1 MSNDKEIL
9 FDKLADSVVDMD
21 EDVAIAISKEVIT
34 QKYDA
39 FEAIDKGLSK
49 GMEKA
54 GQLFEEEEYFIP
66 ELLMCSDAMYAGL
79 DILKPHIKAD
89 KSEVKIKI
97 VIGVVEGDTH
107 DIGKNL
113 VKIMLETSGF
123 DVIDLGRDV
132 PPSIFVERA
141 KEENANI
148 IAISTLMTTT
158 MDGMAEVIRI
168 LDKQDIREQFKI
180 MIGGGPIS
188 QGFADKIG
196 ADGYSVNAAE
206 AVRLAR
212 KLVADSI
219 VV

>member
-1 MSNDKEIL
+1 MSDNKEVL
-9 FDKLADSVVDMD
+9 FKKLADAVVDMD
-21 EDVAIAISKEVIT
+21 EDIAIAISEEVIA
-34 QKYDA
+34 QNYDA
-39 FEAIDKGLSK
+39 FEAIDKGLSA

-54 GQLFEEEEYFIP
+54 GKLFEEEEYFIP
-66 ELLMCSDAMYAGL
+66 ELLMCSEAMYAGL
-79 DILKPHIKAD
+79 DILKPHIKVD
-89 KSEVKIKI
+89 KSEVKLKVI
-97 VIGVVEGDTH
+97 IGVVEGDTH

-141 KEENANI
+141 KEEKASI
-148 IAISTLMTTT
+148 IALSTLMTTT
-158 MDGMAEVIRI
+158 MDNMAEVIRI
-168 LDKQDIREQFKI
+168 LDKENIREKFKI

-196 ADGYSVNAAE
+196 ADGYSVNAAD

-212 KLVADSI
+212 KLVSA
-219 VV
+219 